1 MATHMQSGFDP
12 LDPAATFH
20 NTQSLPDELPTDPMP
35 LALSWFNEARA
46 NKVQPNPTAMT
57 LATVDADGQVSARIV
72 LCREFNADKGYC
84 VFYTNYESRKGTAI
98 GANPRVALLFHW
110 DTLDR
115 QIRIEGRCVRSPE
128 TESDAYFNQRE
139 WSKRVGAW
147 ASDQS
152 RPIGSRAELEMKVV
166 EAMMNLGLSIDE
178 ISAKGN
184 EIKIPRPPHWGGTR
198 VFAERV
204 ELWLGQDSRIHD
216 RAVWVRELT
225 PGASAHE
232 MVGGAWSATRLQ
244 P

>member
-1 MATHMQSGFDP
+1 MSSTFDP
-12 LDPAATFH
+12 LDPSVTFR
-20 NTQSLPDELPTDPMP
+20 NQQSLPDDLPESPME

-46 NKVQPNPTAMT
+46 KRVQPNPTAMC
-57 LATVDADGQVSARIV
+57 LATVDAGGQISSRMV
-72 LCREFNADKGYC
+72 LCREFNAEKGYC
-84 VFYTNYESRKGTAI
+84 VFYTNYESRKANAI
-98 GANPRVALLFHW
+98 AENPRVALLFHW
-110 DTLDR
+110 DALDR

-128 TESDAYFNQRE
+128 AESDAYFNQRE

-166 EAMMNLGLSIDE
+166 EAMMKLGLSIDE

-184 EIKIPRPPHWGGTR
+184 DIKIPRPPYWGGTR

-216 RAVWVRELT
+216 RAVWVRELREGDT
-225 PGASAHE
+225 PHE
-232 MVGGAWSATRLQ
+232 MQGGTWTSTRLQ